1 METGHRSLRHVY
13 RRKWASER
21 EHLPDM
27 DVAIAGGWNSLASL
41 KTAYQQA
48 DEATMLQVVLEAGEL
63 RGAW

>member
-1 METGHRSLRHVY
+1 
-13 RRKWASER
+13 
-21 EHLPDM
+21 M